1 MLKARKTRSNT
12 LLRTASQEAKA
23 DTPKSAPL
31 PLDADKQR
39 LVGGGTASPTLP
51 NKGW

>member
-1 MLKARKTRSNT
+1 MLKARKTPSNT
-12 LLRTASQEAKA
+12 PAQDAKA
-23 DTPKSAPL
+23 VTPKSAPL
-31 PLDADKQR
+31 PLEPAKQR